1 MVFIIITILNKYWN
15 IKNIFISKIMNNH
28 DKLIKQ
34 IFFTDQFKINN
45 SNNIKYKKNKNTK
58 YNNIC
63 KYLSTT
69 NYTMEIDICMIGINT

>member
-1 MVFIIITILNKYWN
+1 
-15 IKNIFISKIMNNH
+15 MNNH

-58 YNNIC
+58 YNNLIFYSLEEL
-63 KYLSTT
+63 KQWLQ
-69 NYTMEIDICMIGINT
+69 

>member
-1 MVFIIITILNKYWN
+1 MGLITILNKYWN

-45 SNNIKYKKNKNTK
+45 SNNIKYKKNK
-58 YNNIC
+58 
-63 KYLSTT
+63 
-69 NYTMEIDICMIGINT
+69 